1 MCEFVLTLLST
12 VWCKQYCFLPS
23 GYWIAHRA
31 VKTIY
36 DHEDG
41 FVVSSHDQEKLK
53 EKVFSFFNVS
63 LDVLLSK
70 FLFAGI
76 IGHAYVMYNAAWKC

>member
-1 MCEFVLTLLST
+1 MFTELQWVSL
-12 VWCKQYCFLPS
+12 CKQYCFLPS

-36 DHEDG
+36 DHQDG
-41 FVVSSHDQEKLK
+41 LVVSSHDQEKLK

-63 LDVLLSK
+63 LHL
-70 FLFAGI
+70 
-76 IGHAYVMYNAAWKC
+76 CC